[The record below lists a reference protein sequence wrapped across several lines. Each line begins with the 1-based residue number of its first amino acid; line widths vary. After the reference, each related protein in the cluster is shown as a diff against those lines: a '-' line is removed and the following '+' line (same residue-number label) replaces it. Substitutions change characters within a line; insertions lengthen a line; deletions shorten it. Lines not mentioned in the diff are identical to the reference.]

1 MAQLPDWQP
10 LDGVVAPIP
19 EGSVGGRIV
28 VLVASEGA
36 ASAGWAP
43 VAAMDLVRQW
53 SAQGHRLVLVD
64 GGLESPS
71 LHEAAGIRNREGLS
85 DATLYGASVSLVSR
99 PVGEQGFFLI
109 TAGTPVADPDTVV
122 LSPRWSRMSA
132 GMGEAG
138 VTMVLYLRDGAA
150 GTAAFL
156 GSASDIVVLSVPG
169 EAAPGAVSDLEP
181 LVRTVTGFGSVEE
194 SVDIPSEPAVEEV
207 AGPGRVSPRESG
219 GSGRL
224 LLFMVLAVVVA
235 AVLGI
240 VLSSGMG

>member
-1 MAQLPDWQP
+1 MPQLPDWQP
-10 LDGVVAPIP
+10 LDGVAAPIP

-53 SAQGHRLVLVD
+53 SEGHHLVLVD
-64 GGLESPS
+64 GGLDSPS

-99 PVGEQGFFLI
+99 PVGDQGFFLI
-109 TAGTPVADPDTVV
+109 TAGTPVADAAMVPR
-122 LSPRWSRMSA
+122 SPRWYRMSSS
-132 GMGEAG
+132 MGEAG

-156 GSASDIVVLSVPG
+156 GSASDIVVLTVPG
-169 EAAPGAVSDLEP
+169 EVAPAAVGDLEP
-181 LVRTVTGFGSVEE
+181 LVRAVTGFGSVAE
-194 SVDIPSEPAVEEV
+194 SVDIPSEPAVTEV
-207 AGPGRVSPRESG
+207 AGSGRVSPRESG
-219 GSGRL
+219 GNGRL

-235 AVLGI
+235 AVLGL